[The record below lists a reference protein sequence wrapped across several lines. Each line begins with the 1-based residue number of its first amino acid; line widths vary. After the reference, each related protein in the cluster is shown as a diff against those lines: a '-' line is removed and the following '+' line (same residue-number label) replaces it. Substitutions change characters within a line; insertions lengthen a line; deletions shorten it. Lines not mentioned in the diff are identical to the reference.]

1 MSKFYFSGK
10 GVTVLCDIPITLNTK
25 IICVLLYINP
35 TIIFLAEDCLCIL
48 SLKVQE
54 RATLETLWQHHNVHL
69 QQMFTVFSV
78 RWFYSVI
85 IMWPMKGQWL
95 LEIKFRIFYLFC
107 IFLFCSSVHTCQC
120 IGFFFNAHWLTYEK
134 KSEKWKLWQFH
145 YLHPSQRIIIIGIQD
160 HEKKNPLQ

>member
-25 IICVLLYINP
+25 IICALLYINP

-54 RATLETLWQHHNVHL
+54 RATLETLWQLHNVHL

-85 IMWPMKGQWL
+85 IMWPMKVQWL
-95 LEIKFRIFYLFC
+95 LEIKFRIFYLFY

-120 IGFFFNAHWLTYEK
+120 IGFFLMDIDWLMK
-134 KSEKWKLWQFH
+134 KSLKNENCDSFTI
-145 YLHPSQRIIIIGIQD
+145 YIQA
-160 HEKKNPLQ
+160 KGSSS